1 MVIVFSISLFIL
13 PSKRNIKV
21 KADVSQP
28 YNKSY
33 MSQYFYDLE
42 NNFPKNVYGTCGYVA
57 ISMLLQYYD
66 NYLNANIISESY
78 EFTENLPSGNDFRG
92 ANRSPGVRRAGVNYG
107 NNVSFVATN
116 NTTPNVY
123 YTTMIEESDTY
134 LQGKLFEI
142 AQQKWYL
149 PESNFTED
157 SGGLTRGGILNVLR
171 GYLDSLGY
179 SENSEEEG
187 ENSSLEVGE
196 YEITQCIEGWLWGN
210 EEEDLKQFTKQKILQ
225 GYPVLLAVSRE
236 KTEEDKVYDGTA
248 GHAIIAYDY
257 DIATDTI
264 YCHSG
269 WGSFQHSTVEA
280 IGYQYWDFALVL
292 DINLPH
298 ACDNNYIVD
307 GVGYCFH
314 NEEVVTYEH
323 THDFNAC
330 IATENIDGE
339 ILHTAKCSTCFEI
352 KDGILNHIYSYTYY
366 SDTLHRA
373 HCSCGDL
380 ILESHAINVRD
391 IVTDVSGKRWGTCI
405 KCGRSISLE
414 FGFGEALH
422 PTDLTIVKRSVNGSE
437 MLPNGIILLVEE
449 DIDAYL
455 NGTLVFYN
463 TQDNEMSIL

>member
-1 MVIVFSISLFIL
+1 MKKISSIFLVIVFSISLFIL

-66 NYLNANIISESY
+66 NYLNADIIPEKY
-78 EFTENLPSGNDFRG
+78 EVVETVCNGNDFVG
-92 ANRSPGVRRAGVNYG
+92 LHKSPGVSR
-107 NNVSFVATN
+107 
-116 NTTPNVY
+116 TTISREDMLPNEY
-123 YTTMIEESDTY
+123 FSYMISTKNEY
-134 LQGKLFEI
+134 IQGELFKI

-187 ENSSLEVGE
+187 EDSSLEVGE

-236 KTEEDKVYDGTA
+236 KTEADKVYDGTV

-269 WGSFQHSTVEA
+269 WESFQHSTVEA

-314 NEEVVTYEH
+314 NEEVITYNH
-323 THDFNAC
+323 VHNFAYC
-330 IATENIDGE
+330 IDYEISGE
-339 ILHTAKCSTCFEI
+339 QVLHTMKCASCFEE
-352 KDGILNHIYSYTYY
+352 KEGVLGHDYEYT
-366 SDTLHRA
+366 SLSKLLHSGV
-373 HCSCGDL
+373 CLCGDTISEPHVIDTSNTISNRFGTWAPCL
-380 ILESHAINVRD
+380 HCGYLMEIND
-391 IVTDVSGKRWGTCI
+391 NWGGNIIASLDVI
-405 KCGRSISLE
+405 KTSM
-414 FGFGEALH
+414 
-422 PTDLTIVKRSVNGSE
+422 NGSK
-437 MLPNGIILLVEE
+437 LLKNGIILLVEE